1 MKIYDAAVIGAGPAG
16 ITAVLYLVRSGRSV
30 ILFEKLTPG
39 GQVLLTD
46 SLENYP
52 GFPKGVK
59 GWELADAFAAHLEG
73 QPVDR
78 STATVTAVTGSAGNF
93 TLKTSDGD
101 INARTVIAASGAT
114 HRRLGVKDEDRLLG
128 HGVSYC
134 AVCDGNFFRG
144 MPVAVV
150 GGGNSALEESLY
162 LARICSRVYLIH
174 RRDAFRGA
182 AIHEKRVR
190 ETGNI
195 ELVLSSVVDSLN
207 GDDNLKSVTVRS
219 VTTGEK
225 RDIDVGGIFI
235 FVGNIPNSDCLP
247 EACQRD
253 KGGFLVT
260 DTEMRTTVPGIF
272 AAGDI
277 RSKLCRQ
284 VVTAAGDGATAA
296 HAASLLL
303 DELHA

>member
-1 MKIYDAAVIGAGPAG
+1 MKNYDAAVIGAGPAG
-16 ITAVLYLVRSGRSV
+16 ITAALYLVRSGRSV

-46 SLENYP
+46 SIENYP
-52 GFPKGVK
+52 GFPKGIK
-59 GWELADAFAAHLEG
+59 GWELADAFSAQIDGYAIE
-73 QPVDR
+73 R
-78 STATVTAVTGSAGNF
+78 STADVTAIEGSAGSF
-93 TLKTSDGD
+93 TLKTSKGD
-101 INARTVIAASGAT
+101 VQAKTVIAASGAA
-114 HRRLGVKDEDRLLG
+114 HRRLGVKDEENLVG

-134 AVCDGNFFRG
+134 AVCDGNFYRG
-144 MPVAVV
+144 LPVAVV

-162 LARICSRVYLIH
+162 LSRICSKVYLIH

-182 AIHEKRVR
+182 AIHEQRVR
-190 ETGNI
+190 ETPNI

-207 GDDNLKSVTVRS
+207 ADGNLKSVTVRS
-219 VTTGEK
+219 VTSGEK
-225 RDIDVGGIFI
+225 RDIDVEGIFI
-235 FVGNIPNSDCLP
+235 FVGNIPNSDYLP

-253 KGGFLVT
+253 KGGFIVT
-260 DTEMRTTVPGIF
+260 DAEMRTSVPGIF
-272 AAGDI
+272 AAGDL

-296 HAASLLL
+296 HAASILL